1 MKMTR
6 ARLQQIIKEEIKRLN
21 EGDVIQGPW
30 GEVPPVDSEPADP
43 EPADPELIN
52 FVKGLG
58 EVLGQKLED
67 QLGVQTMDIP
77 IDKLG
82 QLDVVMAEIEKLLG
96 IED

>member
-1 MKMTR
+1 MKITR
-6 ARLQQIIKEEIKRLN
+6 ARLQQIIKEEIKRMN

-30 GEVPPVDSEPADP
+30 GDEPPVDSD
-43 EPADPELIN
+43 PADPELIN
-52 FVKGLG
+52 FVNGLE

-67 QLGVQTMDIP
+67 LHGGQTMNIP